1 MYMEIIDGL
10 EAQGHFCFSFAEMV
24 EKLDASPVA
33 IRSALNRLK
42 KKGVLALPYQ
52 KFYVIL
58 PPEHRA
64 RGCLPPQQFIP
75 DLMAYLP
82 VEQRPSRR

>member
-1 MYMEIIDGL
+1 MEIIDGL

-42 KKGVLALPYQ
+42 KKGVLALGAGRATR
-52 KFYVIL
+52 YVL
-58 PPEHRA
+58 R
-64 RGCLPPQQFIP
+64 
-75 DLMAYLP
+75 
-82 VEQRPSRR
+82 SRSKS